1 MQAAKSLSSQLSTLA
16 DTQIA
21 KRQQQAATNRAA
33 FPGVAEIVDTLT
45 AAFGPVKVLHAVEN
59 GKEIGKPQ
67 PFDGIDANKVIAAD
81 DWHNAA
87 QKRGNKR

>member
-1 MQAAKSLSSQLSTLA
+1 MNEAQQMLASLRNQAADRREQ
-16 DTQIA
+16 
-21 KRQQQAATNRAA
+21 NRRD

-45 AAFGPVKVLHAVEN
+45 AAFGPVKVLHAIEN